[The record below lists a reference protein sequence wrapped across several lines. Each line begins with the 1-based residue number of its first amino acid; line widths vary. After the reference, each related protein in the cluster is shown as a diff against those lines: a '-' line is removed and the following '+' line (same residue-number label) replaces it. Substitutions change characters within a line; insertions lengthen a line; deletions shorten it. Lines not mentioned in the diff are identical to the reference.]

1 MIPQDVHSALNLAA
15 ILVVTLATTWAGYQ
29 IAFRHKSVS
38 AVAPLLVGSWA
49 FAAAL
54 QLARPFIH

>member
-15 ILVVTLATTWAGYQ
+15 ILVVTLATMWAGYQ

-38 AVAPLLVGSWA
+38 AVVPLLAGSLA